1 MKPYSLFLLC
11 FFIVSAISAQT
22 VSDVN
27 TENIEDAPIHV
38 VVDKAPE
45 FPGGYTALAQFI
57 GENLQYPL
65 EAENNGEQGRSIVQ
79 FVVNTDGSISQERI
93 VRSSGSERLDAEAL
107 RITRA
112 VPQWIPAQIA
122 DANVRSYYTLPI
134 KFTLDTTIYVQA
146 NTPAQFPGG
155 EEMLQAYIR
164 TYLSKLMAGG
174 NAIAQFVVNTNGTI
188 SYERIIRASDYPPLD
203 NQILQMLKTMPT
215 WEPAKM
221 NGKNVRTWYTLPIS
235 YEKEDYQ
242 DIIASFNQLQK
253 HKPFQTIFGINNIE
267 ELAEKNSFNL
277 SEGYGELLYK
287 FMKNYASIQTGQSMD
302 SIITAMMSS
311 SYGFSLDENAVFMV
325 VEKMPEYPGG
335 VQAMMQFLSDNI
347 KYPKDAQEKA
357 IEGRVICQFIV
368 EKDGSIVEV
377 TIASSSGNASLDKEA
392 IRVVQSMPKWKPGL
406 QKGEPVR
413 VKFTVPIN
421 FHFGHN
427 SKQSKQ
433 QEALASWIRTLAT
446 NPAYNEINQYIG
458 SKINYPAYALED
470 RIQGTSTCQFTVKP
484 DGSISDIHVKSSS
497 GESALDNEVVRMVRK
512 LPKKES
518 YKLRGET
525 DINYCLTVT
534 FKIVDTDYSRS
545 EMQVRF
551 GIYLSRTE
559 EFEEAVKLLQNS
571 ESNYNIN
578 F

>member
-1 MKPYSLFLLC
+1 M
-11 FFIVSAISAQT
+11 
-22 VSDVN
+22 
-27 TENIEDAPIHV
+27 
-38 VVDKAPE
+38 
-45 FPGGYTALAQFI
+45 
-57 GENLQYPL
+57 
-65 EAENNGEQGRSIVQ
+65 
-79 FVVNTDGSISQERI
+79 
-93 VRSSGSERLDAEAL
+93 
-107 RITRA
+107 
-112 VPQWIPAQIA
+112 
-122 DANVRSYYTLPI
+122 
-134 KFTLDTTIYVQA
+134 
-146 NTPAQFPGG
+146 
-155 EEMLQAYIR
+155 
-164 TYLSKLMAGG
+164 
-174 NAIAQFVVNTNGTI
+174 
-188 SYERIIRASDYPPLD
+188 
-203 NQILQMLKTMPT
+203 
-215 WEPAKM
+215 
-221 NGKNVRTWYTLPIS
+221 
-235 YEKEDYQ
+235 
-242 DIIASFNQLQK
+242 QK

-287 FMKNYASIQTGQSMD
+287 FMKNYASIQIGQSMD

-311 SYGFSLDENAVFMV
+311 SYGFSLDENAVSMV
-325 VEKMPEYPGG
+325 VDKMPEFPGG
-335 VQAMMQFLSDNI
+335 QQALFNYLSEHV
-347 KYPKDAQEKA
+347 KYPKDAQEQA

-421 FHFGHN
+421 YFHFGHN

-545 EMQVRF
+545 EMQVRY

>member
-1 MKPYSLFLLC
+1 MRFLLILL
-11 FFIVSAISAQT
+11 FSTIVLPIGYAQT
-22 VSDVN
+22 SIDDV
-27 TENIEDAPIHV
+27 EADRMSEVPVYV
-38 VVDKAPE
+38 VVDNAPD
-45 FPGGYTALAQFI
+45 FPGGHEALAQYI
-57 GENLQYPL
+57 GENLQYPA
-65 EAENNGEQGRSIVQ
+65 EAEANSEQGRSIVQ

-93 VRSSGSERLDAEAL
+93 VRSSGSVLLDAEAL
-107 RITRA
+107 R
-112 VPQWIPAQIA
+112 VVNSLPKWIPAKIA
-122 DANVRSYYTLPI
+122 GKDVRSYYTLPI
-134 KFTLDTTIYVQA
+134 TFKLDTIKPTDAEVSKD
-146 NTPAQFPGG
+146 
-155 EEMLQAYIR
+155 EEHA
-164 TYLSKLMAGG
+164 
-174 NAIAQFVVNTNGTI
+174 
-188 SYERIIRASDYPPLD
+188 D
-203 NQILQMLKTMPT
+203 
-215 WEPAKM
+215 
-221 NGKNVRTWYTLPIS
+221 
-235 YEKEDYQ
+235 
-242 DIIASFNQLQK
+242 
-253 HKPFQTIFGINNIE
+253 
-267 ELAEKNSFNL
+267 
-277 SEGYGELLYK
+277 
-287 FMKNYASIQTGQSMD
+287 D
-302 SIITAMMSS
+302 S
-311 SYGFSLDENAVFMV
+311 SLV
-325 VEKMPEYPGG
+325 VENMPEYPGG

-392 IRVVQSMPKWKPGL
+392 IRAVQSMPKWKPGL

-518 YKLRGET
+518 YKLRGEN

-534 FKIVDTDYSRS
+534 FKIVDTDYSRR
-545 EMQVRF
+545 EMQVRCS
-551 GIYLSRTE
+551 IYLSRTE